1 MADDTGRRPPERGGP
16 RRGGA
21 QGAGASQRGK
31 PKGAG
36 SSRDS
41 KPRGAGSN
49 RDSKPSAAR
58 TWRDGKPPP
67 RSGRDSQPPV
77 ARSGRGDRPPAAG
90 RDSTPSSARP
100 RRADKAPAGGR
111 DSKPPAAR
119 PWRDDKPLS
128 GGREAGP
135 PAARSSRSSK
145 PPSSS
150 AGRAASPS
158 PRRSGAGGKPLD
170 HRSGQGAAPRSGS
183 PPARAERRPASQPGA
198 KPAGATDWRKPRP
211 QERAG
216 ENAARDLRQVQPPA
230 GADPNNLDP
239 EVRQALRSLVPA
251 TADRVAAHL
260 VAVGELLYS
269 DPDAALEQARA
280 ARAFASRIGVVR
292 EAAGLAA
299 YAAGEWHEALAEL
312 RAERRLTGSS
322 VHLPVMADC
331 ERGLGRPE
339 RALEL
344 SQSPDLRMVDEAGRV
359 EMLIVA
365 SGARRDLNQ
374 ADAAVVVL
382 QSANLDRDKPRPW
395 SARLWYAY
403 AEALLAAGR
412 RSEAREWFDA
422 VTGVDDGETDAEE
435 RLLGLG

>member
-1 MADDTGRRPPERGGP
+1 MARRKDDMADEAGRRRSTP
-16 RRGGA
+16 R
-21 QGAGASQRGK
+21 AGASPGA
-31 PKGAG
+31 PKSAG
-36 SSRDS
+36 SG
-41 KPRGAGSN
+41 RG
-49 RDSKPSAAR
+49 
-58 TWRDGKPPP
+58 GKPP
-67 RSGRDSQPPV
+67 SQGRD
-77 ARSGRGDRPPAAG
+77 RSAG
-90 RDSTPSSARP
+90 PE
-100 RRADKAPAGGR
+100 RRAAPAQPGH
-111 DSKPPAAR
+111 A
-119 PWRDDKPLS
+119 
-128 GGREAGP
+128 
-135 PAARSSRSSK
+135 
-145 PPSSS
+145 
-150 AGRAASPS
+150 
-158 PRRSGAGGKPLD
+158 
-170 HRSGQGAAPRSGS
+170 SGS
-183 PPARAERRPASQPGA
+183 
-198 KPAGATDWRKPRP
+198 TDWRKPRP
-211 QERAG
+211 QNRAG
-216 ENAARDLRQVQPPA
+216 ENASRDLRQVQPPP
-230 GADPNNLDP
+230 GTDPNQLDP

-251 TADRVAAHL
+251 TADRVSAHL

-269 DPDAALEQARA
+269 DPEAALEQARA

-344 SQSPDLRMVDEAGRV
+344 AQSRDLRMIDEAGRV

-365 SGARRDLNQ
+365 SGARRDLGQ

-403 AEALLAAGR
+403 AEALLAADR
-412 RSEAREWFDA
+412 RSEARQWFDA

-435 RLLGLG
+435 RLMDLDGPPSPPVD

>member
-1 MADDTGRRPPERGGP
+1 MADEAGRRRSPQRAGGRPGTPKDVDARRGAQPPKRFERGTTPAPQRPERGGSP
-16 RRGGA
+16 P
-21 QGAGASQRGK
+21 QG
-31 PKGAG
+31 
-36 SSRDS
+36 
-41 KPRGAGSN
+41 N
-49 RDSKPSAAR
+49 
-58 TWRDGKPPP
+58 
-67 RSGRDSQPPV
+67 
-77 ARSGRGDRPPAAG
+77 DRPGRPERRSPA
-90 RDSTPSSARP
+90 PQ
-100 RRADKAPAGGR
+100 
-111 DSKPPAAR
+111 
-119 PWRDDKPLS
+119 
-128 GGREAGP
+128 
-135 PAARSSRSSK
+135 
-145 PPSSS
+145 
-150 AGRAASPS
+150 AGRA
-158 PRRSGAGGKPLD
+158 
-170 HRSGQGAAPRSGS
+170 QGSA
-183 PPARAERRPASQPGA
+183 
-198 KPAGATDWRKPRP
+198 DWRRQRP
-211 QERAG
+211 QNRAG

-230 GADPNNLDP
+230 GADPHHLDP
-239 EVRQALRSLVPA
+239 EVRQALRSLAPA

-299 YAAGEWHEALAEL
+299 YAAGQWHEALAEL

-331 ERGLGRPE
+331 ERGLDRPE

-344 SQSPDLRMVDEAGRV
+344 AQSPDLRMVDEAGRV

-365 SGARRDLNQ
+365 SGARRDLGQ

-412 RSEAREWFDA
+412 RSEARDWFDA
-422 VTGVDDGETDAEE
+422 VTGIDQGDTDAEE
-435 RLLGLG
+435 RLMELDGPPHPPVD